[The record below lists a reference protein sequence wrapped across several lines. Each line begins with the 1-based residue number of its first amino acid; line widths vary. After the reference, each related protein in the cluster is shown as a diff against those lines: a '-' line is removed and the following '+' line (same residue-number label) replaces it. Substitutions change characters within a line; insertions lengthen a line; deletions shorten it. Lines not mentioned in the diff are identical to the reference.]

1 MVTEQLLF
9 DASGVKRSAS
19 LGAVGSSPPHRA
31 STTRRV
37 HSAASTKQQQETNQS
52 VPRLISQ
59 FYDELFN
66 GKDRAFA
73 PDQSAAAGEDNDS
86 STLKETDFRL
96 PDLEMQIGM
105 NVADMMVHDHNKK
118 KYQGL
123 VRFVEREK
131 EVLASL
137 NQLARMS
144 DRELARSSKRPQ
156 LSNAVVKQLRVQR
169 EAKAELTTLK
179 HVLKRQPGELS
190 DKIAIMKQQLDDES
204 INVREEEEEEEL
216 DGCVD
221 WSDMNIMS

>member
-1 MVTEQLLF
+1 M
-9 DASGVKRSAS
+9 S
-19 LGAVGSSPPHRA
+19 
-31 STTRRV
+31 
-37 HSAASTKQQQETNQS
+37 QS

-73 PDQSAAAGEDNDS
+73 PDHSAAAAGEEYDS

-190 DKIAIMKQQLDDES
+190 DKIAIMKRQLDDES
-204 INVREEEEEEEL
+204 INVCEGGGGGVR
-216 DGCVD
+216 CVD